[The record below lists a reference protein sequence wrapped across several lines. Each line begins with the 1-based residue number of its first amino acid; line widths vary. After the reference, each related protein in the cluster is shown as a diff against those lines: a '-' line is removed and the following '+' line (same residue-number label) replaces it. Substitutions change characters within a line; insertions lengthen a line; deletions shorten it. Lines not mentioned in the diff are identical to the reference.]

1 MAMSEETRHRLHVRL
16 EEVLGREEAN
26 ALMEHLPPVG
36 WADVATKRDL
46 DMLAATTRS
55 DIDKL
60 GTELR
65 GEIANLRAE
74 LKGDIAGLRTG
85 TANLRAELKGDI
97 ANLRAELKGDLQ
109 ALTFRLIMV
118 MVALMAALGA
128 FIKLT

>member
-26 ALMEHLPPVG
+26 TLMEHLPPVG

-74 LKGDIAGLRTG
+74 LKGD
-85 TANLRAELKGDI
+85 
-97 ANLRAELKGDLQ
+97 LQ